1 MKIEKVATLEKAGHP
16 DAGQDGAFCGNYMFR
31 FDADGTGWAFDARP
45 LCEASAAET
54 VILPLLAT
62 FHTDPADAVTPH
74 FNAVT
79 FGSEYY
85 EPEDEFPLLYAN
97 LYNNYAGETDRREGV
112 CCVYRLQKTQ
122 DSFSMTLVQVIRIGF
137 TKDDFLW
144 CSGDGVADVR
154 PYGNF
159 VVDRDSNTLYVYTM
173 RDAAHTTRYFA
184 FGLPLVDDGED
195 SQEYGVPV
203 VTLTEEMILDCFDTE
218 YHNYIQGGCCGGGLI
233 WSSEGFDHDP
243 PPTLR
248 VIDPI
253 GRQQLD
259 MADLTQLGFSREA
272 EFIDF
277 YGGDCYYSDAAGNVY
292 RVEFDPEAVN

>member
-1 MKIEKVATLEKAGHP
+1 
-16 DAGQDGAFCGNYMFR
+16 
-31 FDADGTGWAFDARP
+31 
-45 LCEASAAET
+45 
-54 VILPLLAT
+54 
-62 FHTDPADAVTPH
+62 
-74 FNAVT
+74 
-79 FGSEYY
+79 
-85 EPEDEFPLLYAN
+85 
-97 LYNNYAGETDRREGV
+97 
-112 CCVYRLQKTQ
+112 
-122 DSFSMTLVQVIRIGF
+122 MTLVQVIRIGF
-137 TKDDFLW
+137 TKNDFLW
-144 CSGDGVADVR
+144 CSGGGVADVR

-173 RDAAHTTRYFA
+173 RDATHTARYFA

-218 YHNYIQGGCCGGGLI
+218 YHNFIQGGCCGGGLI
-233 WSSEGFDHDP
+233 WSSEGFDGSP
-243 PPTLR
+243 ALR

-259 MADLTQLGFSREA
+259 MADLAQLGFSREA

-292 RVEFDPEAVN
+292 RVEFDPEAAN